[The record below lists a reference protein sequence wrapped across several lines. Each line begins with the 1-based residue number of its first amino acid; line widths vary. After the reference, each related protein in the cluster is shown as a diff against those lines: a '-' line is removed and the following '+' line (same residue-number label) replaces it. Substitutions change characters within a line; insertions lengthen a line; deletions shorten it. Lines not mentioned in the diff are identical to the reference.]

1 MNIKS
6 LITQSVFK
14 EGKPSSSRIFAYVMQ
29 LIILLAGLTAIGI
42 EIGNAIMHWVDGKA
56 HIIPWEHITIIGM
69 WLAHQL
75 TLLGIY
81 KKNET
86 TISKVGDSLNI
97 KTDVKE
103 SK

>member
-1 MNIKS
+1 MKMFDLIKKS
-6 LITQSVFK
+6 IYK
-14 EGKPSSSRIFAYVMQ
+14 DNEPSSSRIFAYTMQ
-29 LIILLAGLTAIGI
+29 LIILVFGFTAIGI
-42 EIGNAIMHWVDGKA
+42 ELGNAIMHWVDDKV

-86 TISKVGDSLNI
+86 TISKVGNSLNI

-103 SK
+103 K